1 MLPNVSTSVNQTEIN
16 SREGGEEMTA
26 LTTNVPLIVSYT
38 ILSIIGIAGNS
49 LVITLIRRNRSL
61 RSTTNILL
69 AFVAVSDLISLICF
83 IPFAFFLAFP
93 LPGGVLGA
101 VFCWVFAR
109 PNAASVTIAVSLTTL
124 ALLAI
129 ERYHALVKP
138 LNNRLRLTKDNVF
151 YWIFGISVYAIAL
164 AIPLFIFT
172 VFDKQNKTC
181 TYDFGKNGRRI
192 YFSVFGFGVSLAM
205 AVICF
210 CYWRIIKGFY
220 FGSQKVCVSE
230 ELQHKR
236 KVVKLLLFVTLAFI
250 VCFTPRVI
258 YFLFY
263 YSTKGLFH
271 QISLF
276 MLHCNSAMNPII
288 LGFQSENYRN
298 GFKELITEVMV
309 KIKRIC

>member
-1 MLPNVSTSVNQTEIN
+1 
-16 SREGGEEMTA
+16 MTA

>member
-38 ILSIIGIAGNS
+38 IMSIIGIAGNS

-205 AVICF
+205 AVICY

-236 KVVKLLLFVTLAFI
+236 KVVKLLLFVTVAFI